1 MTSDAISVLFVRD
14 TQGTSP
20 ADPFEKKEGFRVRYA
35 ENRAQCIQIAKSFH
49 PDVVLVDPGAGSAI
63 NAAQTWIRQLAEVS
77 FAFTPGFFLVT
88 DVSVTME
95 DKCRF
100 RDWGYDEVIQGP
112 VQTREVRYL
121 SHAYLRFKTLEQQ
134 KLTNEQ
140 TIRQARIYLD
150 RFRQTLFSVK
160 KELSAE
166 KTSLNNAL
174 KQIHHMTRERSH
186 LKTRIQGMKHVQK
199 QHMDGYEK
207 LLVRLIQNRVE
218 TSRGHG
224 ERVAHI
230 ACYVGKSLGFDEKK
244 LENLF
249 KAGML
254 HEIGLVFMP
263 RTAAAT
269 SSDQLS
275 AFEESIQVEY
285 PVKGADLL
293 GLCKAFEKP
302 AQVIRHLHENVDGS
316 GYPGGL
322 KKAYIPV
329 ASRVLAGAD
338 LLDTLKNGENVC
350 CLEDLM
356 AALENAAGSR
366 LDPLVVGRLQKYA
379 LQHVAA
385 DAFQVRGVG
394 VGELEPGMRLGSAV
408 FTATGTKL
416 FSADTVLTKNAIDRI
431 IQYNREYPVDDILY
445 IKV

>member
-1 MTSDAISVLFVRD
+1 MTSDAISVLFVTD
-14 TQGTSP
+14 TRGTGT
-20 ADPFEKKEGFRVRYA
+20 ADPFEKAEGFRVRYA
-35 ENRAQCIQIAKSFH
+35 EDRDQCLQIVTSFH
-49 PDVVLVDPGAGSAI
+49 PDIVLVDPGSGTAMD
-63 NAAQTWIRQLAEVS
+63 AAQAWIRQLAEVS
-77 FAFTPGFFLVT
+77 FPFTPGFFLVT
-88 DVSVTME
+88 DAFVTME

-100 RDWGYDEVIQGP
+100 RAWGYDEVIPRP
-112 VQTREVRYL
+112 VQNREIRYL
-121 SHAYLRFKTLEQQ
+121 SHPYLRHKTLEQQ
-134 KLTNEQ
+134 IFINKQ
-140 TIRQARIYLD
+140 TIQQARTYLD
-150 RFRQTLFSVK
+150 RFKQNLFSVK
-160 KELSAE
+160 KELSSE

-186 LKTRIQGMKHVQK
+186 LKTRAQELKHALQ
-199 QHMDGYEK
+199 QHMNGYEK

-218 TSRGHG
+218 ISRGHG

-244 LENLF
+244 LENLH

-269 SSDQLS
+269 SFDQLTD
-275 AFEESIQVEY
+275 FEKSIQVQY

-293 GLCKAFEKP
+293 SLCNAFEKT
-302 AQVIRHLHENVDGS
+302 AQIIRHLHENVDGS
-316 GYPGGL
+316 GYPRGL
-322 KKAYIPV
+322 KKEYIPLI
-329 ASRVLAGAD
+329 SRVLAGAD
-338 LLDTLKNGENVC
+338 LFDTLKNGEDIC
-350 CLEDLM
+350 CLEDMM

-366 LDPLVVGRLQKYA
+366 LDPLVVSRLQKYA
-379 LQHVAA
+379 LQHMGS

-394 VGELEPGMRLGSAV
+394 VEELEPGMRLGSAV

-416 FSADTVLTKNAIDRI
+416 FSADTVLTKTAIDRI